1 MANILLSRHD
11 LIKAYDTLVKGIEQ
25 NAHDDNDTGERAYGG
40 VIRAGK
46 GKLVESLAKN
56 LVIIA
61 WSELNQKLS
70 RLDLTQREAI
80 KIRIKNEYISKIE
93 NEKVKE
99 FIQRNIDNYFY
110 KFRTDVH
117 VMIDNKFVLGIECK
131 AYTEN
136 AMLKRIMVDF
146 SFLHNIY
153 PEAKCVLLQLES
165 QLTGDY
171 SQIYKDTI
179 YGSYSSHS
187 IMSYFENNLNIVTL
201 LEGERKVN
209 EAIHKGEFYKELKIE
224 ALDKA
229 VEKIKSLLKD
239 FI

>member
-11 LIKAYDTLVKGIEQ
+11 LIKAYDVLVKGIEQ
-25 NAHDDNDTGERAYGG
+25 NALYDSEERAYGG

-46 GKLVESLAKN
+46 GSLVESIARN

-80 KIRIKNEYISKIE
+80 KIKIRNEYISKIE
-93 NEKVKE
+93 NQKVKE
-99 FIQRNIDNYFY
+99 FIKKNIDNYFY
-110 KFRTDVH
+110 KFRTDIH
-117 VMIDNKFVLGIECK
+117 VMIDNKFALGIECK

-146 SFLHNIY
+146 SFLHSIY
-153 PEAKCVLLQLES
+153 PQAKCILLQLES

-171 SQIYKDTI
+171 SQISNDTT
-179 YGSYSSHS
+179 YGSYSTHS

-209 EAIHKGEFYKELKIE
+209 EPIHKNEFYKELKIE

-229 VEKIKSLLKD
+229 IETIKSTLKD

>member
-1 MANILLSRHD
+1 MTNISRHD
-11 LIKAYDTLVKGIEQ
+11 LIKAYDVLVKGIEQ
-25 NAHDDNDTGERAYGG
+25 NALYDSEERAYGG

-46 GKLVESLAKN
+46 GSLVESIASN

-80 KIRIKNEYISKIE
+80 KIKIRNEYISKIE
-93 NEKVKE
+93 NQKVKE
-99 FIQRNIDNYFY
+99 FIKNNIDNYFY
-110 KFRTDVH
+110 KFRTDIH
-117 VMIDNKFVLGIECK
+117 VMIDNKFALGIECK

-146 SFLHNIY
+146 SFLHSIY
-153 PEAKCVLLQLES
+153 PQAKCILLQLES

-171 SQIYKDTI
+171 SQISKDTT
-179 YGSYSSHS
+179 YGSYSTHS

-209 EAIHKGEFYKELKIE
+209 EPIHKNEFYKELKIE

-229 VEKIKSLLKD
+229 IETIKSTLKD